1 MCLDE
6 NNRSF
11 KKKILTHKLKIVIAL
26 SLLIVYS
33 LSLTVVIGAEKAH
46 DFSLIDTEGQEVSL
60 SNFRGKYVLLD
71 FFAIWC
77 KTCELSLPHLKNL
90 NNQLGANISIISI
103 DVDLKETEQQVK
115 DYKEKHNMDWIVAR
129 DTEFVSK
136 EYRVTALPTFVLID
150 PSGYIVS
157 TYIGVTD
164 ESRILQD
171 MQIEHV
177 GTTEQIETTRSPEP
191 SKLQDVLIYQTNWII
206 AILFTA
212 SLIIAASSII
222 SRRRK
227 RI

>member
-1 MCLDE
+1 MYLDE

-11 KKKILTHKLKIVIAL
+11 KKRIPTRKLKIVLAL
-26 SLLIVYS
+26 CLLTVNS
-33 LSLTVVIGAEKAH
+33 LSLNAVMGAEKAY
-46 DFSLIDTEGQEVSL
+46 DFSLIDTEDQEISL
-60 SNFRGKYVLLD
+60 SKFRGRYVLLD

-77 KTCELSLPHLKNL
+77 KPCELSLPHLKNL
-90 NNQLGANISIISI
+90 KSQLGTDIIIISI
-103 DVDLKETEQQVK
+103 DVDPKETEQQVM
-115 DYKEKHNMDWIVAR
+115 DYKEKHDMDWIVAR
-129 DTEFVSK
+129 DTEFVSR

-150 PSGYIVS
+150 PSGYIVN

-171 MQIEHV
+171 MQIEHAR
-177 GTTEQIETTRSPEP
+177 TTEQIETTRSPE
-191 SKLQDVLIYQTNWII
+191 SSNLQDVLIYQTNWII